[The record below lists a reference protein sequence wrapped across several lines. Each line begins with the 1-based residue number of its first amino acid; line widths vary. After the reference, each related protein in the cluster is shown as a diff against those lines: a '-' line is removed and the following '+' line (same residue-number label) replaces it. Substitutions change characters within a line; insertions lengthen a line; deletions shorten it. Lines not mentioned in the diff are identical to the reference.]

1 MSIKPVQNQFN
12 GGEISPYMDG
22 RFDLPAY
29 QYSVA
34 LMQNFIP
41 ISEGCVKRRGGS
53 HFVASAK
60 QVDAFLFEIKPT
72 PEDATVIINGIE
84 QKSCYC
90 A

>member
-12 GGEISPYMDG
+12 GGEISPLMDG

-29 QYSVA
+29 QYAAEA
-34 LMQNFIP
+34 LINNIP

-60 QVDAFLFEIKPT
+60 QIDGLEFKLYRF
-72 PEDATVIINGIE
+72 
-84 QKSCYC
+84 QLMQQ
-90 A
+90 